1 MRPAVRR
8 AVGLVLIG
16 VVVAVTCTF
25 LGRWQWHRHVVKDRL
40 IAVVQANWA
49 AAPVPLSTLAPSGTG
64 LTPASEWRSVR
75 AEGHYVPSA
84 TVLLRNRPVASHSAY
99 HVLVPFVTQ
108 DGSVLVVDRGW
119 VPIGSNGSTA
129 PTPAAPPAGTTT
141 LVGRVRMPETAS
153 TRGAPP
159 GQVQSIDVPQVLA
172 AAGPAAPAGTAY
184 PFYVAVST
192 EDPAPAQA
200 LGALDP
206 PDTDP
211 GPHLSYAF
219 QWWVFALG
227 GFAACVWSARRE
239 LLDERQER
247 GAAPA
252 RRLDE
257 GDSLAAA
264 TTSASVGD
272 DARRDETPGPVTPP
286 AKGSGAADV
295 GRAAA
300 GSSHKRPRRR
310 PGRDELAEDALVDAQ
325 LGGGSPSGA
334 SGRPEDAAAR

>member
-49 AAPVPLSTLAPSGTG
+49 AAPVPLSTLAPSGAG

-119 VPIGSNGSTA
+119 VPFGSNGSTA

-141 LVGRVRMPETAS
+141 LVGRVRMPEAAS
-153 TRGAPP
+153 TRGAPA

-172 AAGPAAPAGTAY
+172 AAGAAAPAGTAY

-200 LGALDP
+200 LGTLDP

-239 LLDERQER
+239 LLEERQER
-247 GAAPA
+247 GAARARGVADTDGLPA
-252 RRLDE
+252 ASAPVADDAGRDE
-257 GDSLAAA
+257 AVGATAAA
-264 TTSASVGD
+264 
-272 DARRDETPGPVTPP
+272 E
-286 AKGSGAADV
+286 GSGAAQEC
-295 GRAAA
+295 RAAA
-300 GSSHKRPRRR
+300 GPSHTRPRRR

-325 LGGGSPSGA
+325 LGGGSPGGA
-334 SGRPEDAAAR
+334 SGRPEDADAR

>member
-1 MRPAVRR
+1 MRPALRR
-8 AVGLVLIG
+8 AAGLVVIG
-16 VVVAVTCTF
+16 LVVAVTCTF
-25 LGRWQWHRHVVKDRL
+25 LGLWQWNRHVVKDRL
-40 IAVVQANWA
+40 IAVVQQNWA
-49 AAPVPLSTLAPSGTG
+49 AAPVALGTLARPGAG
-64 LTPASEWRSVR
+64 LTAASEWRSVR
-75 AEGHYVPSA
+75 VVGRYVPAA

-141 LVGRVRMPETAS
+141 LVGRVRMPEAAS
-153 TRGAPP
+153 TRGAPA

-172 AAGPAAPAGTAY
+172 AAGAAAPAGTAY
-184 PFYVAVST
+184 PFYVAVSI

-200 LGALDP
+200 LGTLDP

-239 LLDERQER
+239 LLEESQER

-252 RRLDE
+252 RGVADADGLP
-257 GDSLAAA
+257 AA
-264 TTSASVGD
+264 SAPVAD
-272 DARRDETPGPVTPP
+272 DAGRDGAVGSTTAP
-286 AKGSGAADV
+286 AEGSGAADG

-300 GSSHKRPRRR
+300 GPSHKRPRRR

-325 LGGGSPSGA
+325 LGGGSPGGA

>member
-49 AAPVPLSTLAPSGTG
+49 AAPVPLSTLAPPGAG

-141 LVGRVRMPETAS
+141 LVGRVRMPEAAS
-153 TRGAPP
+153 TRGAPA

-172 AAGPAAPAGTAY
+172 AAGAAAPAGTAY

-200 LGALDP
+200 LGTLDP

-239 LLDERQER
+239 LLEERQER
-247 GAAPA
+247 AAAPA
-252 RRLDE
+252 RRA
-257 GDSLAAA
+257 GDADGIAA
-264 TTSASVGD
+264 TSAPVAH
-272 DARRDETPGPVTPP
+272 DAGRDETAGPTTAP
-286 AKGSGAADV
+286 AEGSGAADE

-300 GSSHKRPRRR
+300 GPSHKRPRRR

-325 LGGGSPSGA
+325 LGGGSPGRA
-334 SGRPEDAAAR
+334 PGRPEDAEPR